1 MEVYLW
7 RMEGLYLVV
16 MGIALVAIVAAR
28 LWIAHHIRNVDS
40 YHEREYRDPPI
51 FRGPDGGMG

>member
-1 MEVYLW
+1 MEGVYLA
-7 RMEGLYLVV
+7 L

-28 LWIAHHIRNVDS
+28 LWIGHHIRHVDS
-40 YHEREYRDPPI
+40 YYEREYRDPPV